1 MWYWLS
7 GWLWGVSLCTLVCW
21 ISKLVTF
28 IQLPKNKHISVQYDC
43 VHSRLV
49 MCILHRNH
57 RHQTFLCFNA
67 SGLCWDNSR
76 RLLLMLLLLLSLQ
89 WTPLLNYYHYD
100 WVHYLIII
108 NVKEAGPPSSPVA
121 LCKGVFRH
129 LTSCVMRGKNE
140 VTSRDETENK
150 NKINHYLQTPLDEI
164 KQTQIFHLRL
174 TIWLQTW
181 NTTTQRRSQ
190 SGPQPPVHL

>member
-76 RLLLMLLLLLSLQ
+76 RLLLMLSLLLSLQ

-108 NVKEAGPPSSPVA
+108 NVKEAGPPLPPLWPYVKA
-121 LCKGVFRH
+121 CFGIWHHVLCVGKMKYRV
-129 LTSCVMRGKNE
+129 VMRPRTKTRS
-140 VTSRDETENK
+140 VAVSR
-150 NKINHYLQTPLDEI
+150 
-164 KQTQIFHLRL
+164 
-174 TIWLQTW
+174 
-181 NTTTQRRSQ
+181 
-190 SGPQPPVHL
+190 QPWMK